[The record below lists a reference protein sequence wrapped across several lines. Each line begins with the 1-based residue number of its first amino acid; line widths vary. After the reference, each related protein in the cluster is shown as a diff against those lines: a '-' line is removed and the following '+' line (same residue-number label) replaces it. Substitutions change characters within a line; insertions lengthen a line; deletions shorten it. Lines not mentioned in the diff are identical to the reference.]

1 MKVFELENDENLA
14 KIYAHTGDETKNY
27 IFQQILTFPENKI
40 IYKGFTIKEFSDFIK
55 NSEKIYDENR
65 HLRREIHD
73 LKSKLKQIEKILE
86 F

>member
-1 MKVFELENDENLA
+1 MKVFELENNENLA
-14 KIYAHTGDETKNY
+14 KIYAHSGDEAKNY

-40 IYKGFTIKEFSDFIK
+40 IYKGWTMQEFSDFIK

-65 HLRREIHD
+65 HLRMQIHD
-73 LKSKLKQIEKILE
+73 LKKKLKQIEKILE